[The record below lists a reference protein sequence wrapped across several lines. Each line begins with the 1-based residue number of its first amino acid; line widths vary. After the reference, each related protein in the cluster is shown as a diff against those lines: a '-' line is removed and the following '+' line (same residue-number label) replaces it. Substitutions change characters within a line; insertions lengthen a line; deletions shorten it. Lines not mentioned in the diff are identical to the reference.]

1 MYTNVTVKMWNT
13 ATAAASCCRLTPFGT
28 IFDDLDLSAQWHQHT
43 RAVLAELFGI
53 RVLGEYLSDGLP
65 GEGQS

>member
-1 MYTNVTVKMWNT
+1 MYKNLTVKMRNK
-13 ATAAASCCRLTPFGT
+13 ATAGASCCALTPFGA
-28 IFDDLDLSAQWHQHT
+28 IFDDLDLSAQRRQHT

-65 GEGQS
+65 GEGRS